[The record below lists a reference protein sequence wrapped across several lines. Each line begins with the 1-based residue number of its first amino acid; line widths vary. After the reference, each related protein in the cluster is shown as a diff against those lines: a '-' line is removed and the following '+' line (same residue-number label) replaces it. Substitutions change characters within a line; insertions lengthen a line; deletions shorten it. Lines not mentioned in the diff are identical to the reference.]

1 MDVRVIT
8 LRYQEGLQGFP
19 EEALRRIVNGYV
31 PSAAPRLRV
40 NQPDL
45 ISPRCALRGSAAP
58 RLRVNQPGLGTGEG
72 PRGGAEA
79 RMGKDGYG

>member
-40 NQPDL
+40 NQP
-45 ISPRCALRGSAAP
+45 
-58 RLRVNQPGLGTGEG
+58 GLGTGEG